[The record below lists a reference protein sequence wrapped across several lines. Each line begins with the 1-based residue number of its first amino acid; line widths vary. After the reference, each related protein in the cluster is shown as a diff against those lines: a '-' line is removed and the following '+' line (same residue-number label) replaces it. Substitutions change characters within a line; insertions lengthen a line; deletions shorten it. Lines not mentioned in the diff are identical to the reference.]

1 MHIDDLRDTED
12 MSLDLSAFCG
22 ASMSELMSQSLS
34 NSGRPIVPLFK
45 LQCKLFSKQIMIVFK
60 HYGDQYSSIVANS
73 DFHSAAPKHSSQLV
87 HRPLKTIFRTPVSR
101 PF

>member
-45 LQCKLFSKQIMIVFK
+45 GCFIQDKSHRDLQ
-60 HYGDQYSSIVANS
+60 
-73 DFHSAAPKHSSQLV
+73 
-87 HRPLKTIFRTPVSR
+87 
-101 PF
+101 